1 MTSQVFPAKKVSA
14 SKSGAGIKTLI
25 MASSLIATMGGWA
38 MLAVGQIQ
46 GAVNTIP
53 QSQPIVQP
61 ASPAVQNSVGSSNLQ
76 TSPRQVAVPNTQP
89 QQQPRVLGRT
99 RSSR

>member
-1 MTSQVFPAKKVSA
+1 MTSQAYPAKKIST
-14 SKSGAGIKTLI
+14 SKSGVGIKMLI

-38 MLAVGQIQ
+38 ILAVGQIQ
-46 GAVNTIP
+46 SAVNTLP

-76 TSPRQVAVPNTQP
+76 TSPRQVTVPNTQP